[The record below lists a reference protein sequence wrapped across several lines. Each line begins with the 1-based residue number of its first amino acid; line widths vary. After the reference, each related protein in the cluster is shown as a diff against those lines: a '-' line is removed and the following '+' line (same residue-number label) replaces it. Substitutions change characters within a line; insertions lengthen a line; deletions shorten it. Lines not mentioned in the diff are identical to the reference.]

1 MEHGERTKEER
12 KQAND
17 GPALSDVEIERLK
30 RQRFQERVE
39 RVLEVMTRER
49 VDWRAI
55 PYITPDGRIVARVVP
70 AEMDRP

>member
-1 MEHGERTKEER
+1 MEHGERAKEDR
-12 KQAND
+12 KQATD
-17 GPALSDVEIERLK
+17 GPALSDADIEEMK

-55 PYITPDGRIVARVVP
+55 PHITPDGRIVTRVVP

>member
-1 MEHGERTKEER
+1 MSQPEKDAQKEP
-12 KQAND
+12 Q
-17 GPALSDVEIERLK
+17 LSDAEIERLK
-30 RQRFQERVE
+30 SQRFQERVE

-55 PYITPDGRIVARVVP
+55 PYITPDGRVVARVVP